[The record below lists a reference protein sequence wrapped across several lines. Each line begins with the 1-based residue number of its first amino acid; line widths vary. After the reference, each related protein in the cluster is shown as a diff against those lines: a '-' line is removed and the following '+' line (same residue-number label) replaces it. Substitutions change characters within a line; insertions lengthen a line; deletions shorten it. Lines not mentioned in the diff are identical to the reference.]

1 MPDTSQCIYL
11 FLNWRI
17 TIQAITDERTATEVL
32 LTIMT
37 IPTLASLKFV
47 QFCGNQKTGI
57 RNRNTLAR
65 NGIYRKIISPDVL
78 LFLVT
83 STDLTLP

>member
-11 FLNWRI
+11 FLNLRI

-65 NGIYRKIISPDVL
+65 NGIYRKITSQDVL